1 MTQAQDK
8 GLFVIWQHITKDR
21 LLESKKRVI
30 QLHRYQDEQKED
42 FWIAGVR
49 KEEQRVEEHEKG

>member
-1 MTQAQDK
+1 M
-8 GLFVIWQHITKDR
+8 
-21 LLESKKRVI
+21 ESKKRVI